1 MIGAGDVTEVK
12 SGPAFNKVQNSELIA
27 IMRRNSDKAE
37 DYAKRHNIPSW
48 YSNANDLL
56 KRKDI
61 NSIYIATPPSTH
73 KTYAVEALKAG
84 KDIYLEKPM
93 AMNAFECFEITTL
106 AKELNR
112 KVCVAHYRREL
123 DCFKKV
129 KELLE
134 LNTIGSI
141 QNSKIEIFQPANSE
155 IIAQTDENWR
165 NNPKISGGGLF
176 HDIAPHQIDLMIN
189 YFGDPEDFFGFSHST
204 TIGVDDLVAGQ
215 ILFKSGVIFQ
225 GSWNFNAPKAETKD
239 LCSIIGS
246 TGKIEFSFYKET
258 VTLSTEST
266 HETFTFSN
274 PENIQ
279 LPLIDK
285 VVKYFSEEGPN
296 PCSGEEGLKVIEIMD
311 KFTGT

>member
-1 MIGAGDVTEVK
+1 MIGAGNVTEVK
-12 SGPAFNKVQNSELIA
+12 SGPAFNKAENSKLMTA
-27 IMRRNSDKAE
+27 MRRTPDKAE
-37 DYAKRHNIPSW
+37 DYARRHSIPTW
-48 YSNANDLL
+48 HTNANDLL
-56 KRKDI
+56 KRQDI
-61 NSIYIATPPSTH
+61 NAIYIATPPSTH
-73 KTYAVEALKAG
+73 KEYAIAALKSG

-106 AKELNR
+106 AKELKR

-129 KELLE
+129 KELIDS
-134 LNTIGSI
+134 NAIGSI
-141 QNSKIEIFQPANSE
+141 QNAKIEILQPAESD
-155 IIAQTDENWR
+155 IIAQTDDDWR
-165 NNPKISGGGLF
+165 SNPKISGGGLF

-189 YFGDPEDFFGFSHST
+189 YFGEPEDFFGFSHST
-204 TIGVDDLVAGQ
+204 TNKVDDLVAGQ
-215 ILFKSGVIFQ
+215 ILFKSGTIFQ
-225 GSWNFNAPKAETKD
+225 GTWNFNAPKNETKD

-258 VTLSTEST
+258 ITLRTKSTN
-266 HETFTFSN
+266 ETFTFSN

-285 VVKYFSEEGPN
+285 VVKYFSGKGPN

-311 KFTGT
+311 KFTGI